1 MGIAH
6 ELGQRSTFFTDAVM
20 NSMTR
25 AMLGRVYTGAAD
37 TGETLAT
44 IDRITD
50 GDLASWA
57 REWEATAVRVGTIG
71 ESCVRAGHR
80 ISGRAALVRAATY
93 HAACVVVAD
102 GCAEPDLVRARTF
115 AAYRRCWE
123 QYLGLLDNPPEP
135 LDIPYEGTTMPGWF
149 FPAPGEGPK
158 PTLVMVNGADG
169 AASYLYPGYGSE
181 ASARG
186 YHVVLFD
193 GPGQQRMLFERGIGF
208 RPDFEHV
215 LTPVVDATLQRPDVD
230 PQRLGLYAVSQGG
243 YWAPRALA
251 FEHRFAAAV
260 IDDGVVD
267 VAEAWHAMLSAELS
281 ELLASGA
288 RDAFD
293 AAIERL
299 PASAKRIFT
308 WRAKP
313 YRCTS
318 FFDTFH
324 EVTRYQITP
333 ELAAQITTP
342 VLIADPD
349 DEGYFAGQPQRLYD
363 MIPGEKTLVRFTA
376 AEGAAGH
383 CEPMARSLA
392 AQRFFDYLDDH
403 LNPADR

>member
-1 MGIAH
+1 MGTAT
-6 ELGQRSTFFTDAVM
+6 ETGNRSTFFTDPVM

-37 TGETLAT
+37 TGETLTT
-44 IDRITD
+44 IDRISD

-57 REWEATAVRVGTIG
+57 HEWEATADRVAVIG
-71 ESCVRAGHR
+71 DDCARKGHR
-80 ISGRAALVRAATY
+80 ISGRNALLRAATY
-93 HAACVVVAD
+93 YATCVVVAD
-102 GCAEPDLVRARTF
+102 GCAEPERVLARAF

-123 QYLGLLDNPPEP
+123 QYLALLDNPPEP
-135 LDIPYEGTTMPGWF
+135 LEIPYEDTAMPGWF
-149 FPAPGEGPK
+149 LRAPGEGPK

-169 AASYLYPGYGSE
+169 AASYLMPGYGSE
-181 ASARG
+181 AAARG
-186 YHVVLFD
+186 YHVVIFD

-215 LTPVVDATLQRPDVD
+215 LSPVVDATLQLPGVD
-230 PQRLGLYAVSQGG
+230 PQRLALYAVSQGG

-251 FEHRFAAAV
+251 FEHRIAAAV

-267 VAEAWHAMLSAELS
+267 VSEAWHAMLSPELG
-281 ELLASGA
+281 ELLAGGE
-288 RDAFD
+288 REAFD
-293 AAIERL
+293 AAIEQL
-299 PASAKRIFT
+299 PANTKRTFT

-313 YRCTS
+313 YGCAS

-324 EVTRYQITP
+324 EAARYQITP
-333 ELAAQITTP
+333 EIAAQITTP

-349 DEGYFAGQPQRLYD
+349 EEGYFAGQPQRLYD

-392 AQRFFDYLDDH
+392 AQRFFDYLDDR
-403 LNPADR
+403 LGLTG